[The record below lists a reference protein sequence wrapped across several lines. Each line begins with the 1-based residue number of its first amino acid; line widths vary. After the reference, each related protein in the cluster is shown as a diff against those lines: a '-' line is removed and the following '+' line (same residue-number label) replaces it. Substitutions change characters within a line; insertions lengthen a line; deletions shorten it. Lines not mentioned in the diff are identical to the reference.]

1 MNNHNLYVIQSGEY
15 IKLGYS
21 INIPK
26 RMISYK
32 THNPSFKL
40 LHTFHRNDAK
50 LFEKWFHKEYRKHRK
65 LEWYSKSFLNT
76 IVEKCKKQSEI
87 VIEEEPFRVYSS
99 FMNILISEKL
109 RRAALRVFA
118 WILQNYSS
126 LSSDISIVKHI
137 KDKIAFEL
145 GLSPVSIKEYL
156 KELENED
163 MLIKTGRACFK
174 LNPKYV
180 WQGSSDK
187 RDLAI
192 NVLIKEGKFEKMY
205 PDNN

>member
-1 MNNHNLYVIQSGEY
+1 MATLKRKIETKTNTEVRKIDSETGESFLVDIVETKETSTVNFTTTKNTDFFWMFY
-15 IKLGYS
+15 A
-21 INIPK
+21 
-26 RMISYK
+26 RMID
-32 THNPSFKL
+32 L
-40 LHTFHRNDAK
+40 LK
-50 LFEKWFHKEYRKHRK
+50 G
-65 LEWYSKSFLNT
+65 
-76 IVEKCKKQSEI
+76 
-87 VIEEEPFRVYSS
+87 
-99 FMNILISEKL
+99 EKL

-137 KDKIAFEL
+137 KDKIASDL

-192 NVLIKEGKFEKMY
+192 NVLIKEGKFDKMY
-205 PDNN
+205 PEI